1 LTVAPI
7 ELVVPALRVRGLR
20 RPPVL
25 VLIALGYLLA
35 VVFVAIFAGIL
46 APYSPSATDLNTG
59 LTAPSG
65 AHWLGTDALGRDLM
79 SQLIVGARPAL
90 WGPILIA
97 AGAMLIGNTFGLL
110 AGYLGGLIDT
120 VIMRAVDAAYSVP
133 ALLVAIVVSGIF
145 GGGYPISIVILMVL
159 FAPHDTRIVRGAVLA
174 QRNLPYVEA
183 ARTLGLSRKRIMV
196 RHIWPNVM
204 PLVVAQT
211 CLSFAFSLVA
221 LSALA
226 FLGIGT
232 DLTTPSWGL
241 LLVGGQLLI
250 FTNPAAVM
258 APCAAIV
265 LTAASMNIV
274 GDWIFERLSD
284 RGLAR

>member
-1 LTVAPI
+1 MTVAPVAI
-7 ELVVPALRVRGLR
+7 GARVAWVRRYR
-20 RPPVL
+20 RPPFL
-25 VLIALGYLLA
+25 VLGAIGFLVVVVGTALL
-35 VVFVAIFAGIL
+35 AGIL
-46 APYSPSATDLNTG
+46 APYGPSATNLNIG
-59 LTAPSG
+59 LTPPSH
-65 AHWLGTDALGRDLM
+65 AHWLGTDQLGRDLF
-79 SQLIVGARPAL
+79 SQLLIGARPAL

-97 AGAMLIGNTFGLL
+97 VGAMVIGNTFGLL
-110 AGYLGGLIDT
+110 AGYLGGLVDT

-133 ALLVAIVVSGIF
+133 ALLVAIVVSGVF
-145 GGGYPISIVILMVL
+145 GGGYLVSILILMVL

-183 ARTLGLSRKRIMV
+183 ARTLGLSRRRIMV
-196 RHIWPNVM
+196 RHIWPNVA

-241 LLVGGQLLI
+241 LLASGQLLI

-265 LTAASMNIV
+265 LTAASMNIL
-274 GDWIFERLSD
+274 GDWIFEQLSD